1 MSDLE
6 SDALKLSMAI
16 DRAYIDALEAYFY
29 ECVEVPWVLMQKTSS
44 DPYEL
49 IGYFKDEPSIQKAI
63 QDLQTAIPDFEPTF
77 ESQRL
82 PKTEWQNAYKAFV
95 KPWNDRELHWIPLWA
110 RDSNPLPPEA
120 VPVYIDAG
128 MAFGTGCHE
137 TTQLCAS
144 RLVDFYHAQCQLGLD
159 AADSQIVDAG
169 CGSGILAL
177 SARALGYSRVR
188 AFDNDPDALTVCEE
202 NLSQNPSLAPIE
214 FSVNDLSSGLTEHS
228 VDFLMANIQ
237 ADILIPN
244 AELLLRSLQAK
255 PGTQLI
261 LSGILGRELES
272 LKIEFQGCLAK
283 LYPRGEFDLDSRAK
297 SEWSDL
303 KIEIIACDCENSP

>member
-63 QDLQTAIPDFEPTF
+63 QDLQTAIPDFKPAF

-110 RDSNPLPPEA
+110 RQQPP
-120 VPVYIDAG
+120 
-128 MAFGTGCHE
+128 
-137 TTQLCAS
+137 
-144 RLVDFYHAQCQLGLD
+144 
-159 AADSQIVDAG
+159 
-169 CGSGILAL
+169 
-177 SARALGYSRVR
+177 SARSSPCIYRCGHGFWYGLPRNHPTLCFTIGGFLSC
-188 AFDNDPDALTVCEE
+188 TVPAWTRC
-202 NLSQNPSLAPIE
+202 
-214 FSVNDLSSGLTEHS
+214 
-228 VDFLMANIQ
+228 
-237 ADILIPN
+237 
-244 AELLLRSLQAK
+244 R
-255 PGTQLI
+255 
-261 LSGILGRELES
+261 
-272 LKIEFQGCLAK
+272 
-283 LYPRGEFDLDSRAK
+283 
-297 SEWSDL
+297 
-303 KIEIIACDCENSP
+303 